1 MATIRKTIT
10 LTNQQGTWIKSR
22 IEDGQ
27 YTNESEYVRDLIR
40 RDQQRNSELEALR
53 AELIKGEQSGISDRM
68 PEDIIKAVL
77 ADKQ

>member
-40 RDQQRNSELEALR
+40 RDQQRNSELESLR
-53 AELIKGEQSGISDRM
+53 TELIKGEQSGISDRM